1 MVTTKDARFSL
12 TGERHSASWE
22 DRMLMGGNYDLNS
35 SESCGDSPTNVL
47 RQTMIN
53 QELAFMKQV
62 RELHRLHKIQKTLM
76 MDFGQR
82 EINGYNLGEASSEPS
97 QDHCR
102 NQMRYQHLAKE
113 CTFSTIP
120 MVRSTQSVCN
130 DFYQEGKSICSRL
143 QQRPLDLQRPS
154 SQYADHIGWDLLN
167 NGNNW
172 GGSEKSAE
180 IKHSF
185 CGDYLSCPEE
195 VKLCL
200 RTGGDTE
207 EVDLRRQ
214 TWKEKITYSSSEHI
228 IDLEESTV
236 TASHA
241 ADEKPVFSLGCSA
254 PVTFRHKHES
264 GKKHGAQ
271 VPAQSSQNFI
281 ESLTRS
287 PFRKMTM
294 ADSSLD
300 GSRIYQKQNFFN
312 QGLDERRGDIQ
323 CNTMFTSSK
332 LFTSNE
338 MAELDLNK
346 VQPDE
351 SSFHSNDPE
360 VAHPVRG
367 CSLDVTDGVIVNL
380 HGGASPTAISWKEPS
395 SKHLDVA
402 SALLRRDI
410 SQALMDSNS
419 FTDISNISATSAT
432 CEAASGSQVC
442 PIDLE
447 SVSGPP
453 PDLIEDL
460 NNHSRNSDHDV
471 IDMPLRFQ
479 DGNRTDLAIT
489 EVNGEKRKE
498 DIVFEHLYKSQNV
511 VEETRSSRSPV
522 SCKSGCTADDNSS
535 SIKTMLSGTDFGE
548 SNLSPSSMSQLF
560 ELSQAGETPGL
571 QDQRSSNNS
580 ELKNQCCNKKEGE
593 SAGVD
598 ILIQKAA
605 ISLICMSLES
615 SNAQDCITREGS
627 NEIDNKKRE
636 QPQVSSDSYE
646 SLVLNLK
653 ECTADDYCVSSHAY
667 EVGDLGTKECGIKLR
682 RGRRLKDFQKDI
694 LPSLASLSRYEICE
708 DINIMDGVLRSREYK
723 KFRSKMSNGENWFT
737 PVRNRRSRLNYVGR
751 RYYS

>member
-1 MVTTKDARFSL
+1 MVITKDARFSL
-12 TGERHSASWE
+12 TGERRSASWE

-35 SESCGDSPTNVL
+35 SESCCDSHPNVL

-82 EINGYNLGEASSEPS
+82 EINGHNLGEASTEPS
-97 QDHCR
+97 QGHCT

-120 MVRSTQSVCN
+120 MVGSTQSVCS
-130 DFYQEGKSICSRL
+130 DFYQEGKSISSRL
-143 QQRPLDLQRPS
+143 QQRPLDPQRPS
-154 SQYADHIGWDLLN
+154 SQYTDHIGWDLLN
-167 NGNNW
+167 NGNKW

-185 CGDYLSCPEE
+185 YGDYLSCPEE

-200 RTGGDTE
+200 WTGGDTE
-207 EVDLRRQ
+207 EVGVRRQ
-214 TWKEKITYSSSEHI
+214 TWKDKITYSSSQHI

-236 TASHA
+236 TASN
-241 ADEKPVFSLGCSA
+241 ADEKPSFSLGCPA

-264 GKKHGAQ
+264 GKKHDAQ
-271 VPAQSSQNFI
+271 VPVQSSQNFI

-287 PFRKMTM
+287 PFHKMTR

-300 GSRIYQKQNFFN
+300 G
-312 QGLDERRGDIQ
+312 LDERHGDIQ
-323 CNTMFTSSK
+323 CSTMFTSSK
-332 LFTSNE
+332 LFTLDE
-338 MAELDLNK
+338 TAELDLNK

-351 SSFHSNDPE
+351 SSLHSNDPE

-367 CSLDVTDGVIVNL
+367 CSSDVTDGVIVNL
-380 HGGASPTAISWKEPS
+380 HGGASSTAISWKEPS

-419 FTDISNISATSAT
+419 FTNNNISTTSAT
-432 CEAASGSQVC
+432 CKAASGSQVC

-447 SVSGPP
+447 SESGPTS
-453 PDLIEDL
+453 DLIEDL
-460 NNHSRNSDHDV
+460 SNHSRNSDHDV

-498 DIVFEHLYKSQNV
+498 DMVFEHLYKSQNA

-522 SCKSGCTADDNSS
+522 SCKSDCTVDDNSS

-548 SNLSPSSMSQLF
+548 SNLSSSSMSQLF
-560 ELSQAGETPGL
+560 ELSQAGETPRL
-571 QDQRSSNNS
+571 QDQRSSNNT

-605 ISLICMSLES
+605 ISLVCMSLES

-723 KFRSKMSNGENWFT
+723 KLRSKMSNGENWFT